1 MNYKVYLSTKVNPKT
16 LAKGTGIIVLE
27 PDDYTK
33 AAVAQIKNKG
43 YKVLAYLSIGT
54 IEKER
59 SWYNKYKAY
68 GLKKLEDWP
77 NEVYADVVQKPWRD
91 FLIERAKQL
100 KMKGF
105 DGWWLDNLDIYEYYK
120 STKMF
125 IACNLLLKQI
135 KKLGGYVMVNGGS
148 EFFDYSLDN
157 SYDISMVNGV
167 TQEEVFSL
175 ITSYKGSGKFSKQ
188 KKVDKDFYEKLL
200 RKLRK
205 KGLDIFLLEYT
216 RSDTLKTEIKKWAK
230 ENKASYYI
238 SGDVNL

>member
-1 MNYKVYLSTKVNPKT
+1 MNYKVYLSTTVNPKT

-27 PDDYTK
+27 PDDYSK

-59 SWYNKYKAY
+59 SWYNKYEVY

-100 KMKGF
+100 KTKGF
-105 DGWWLDNLDIYEYYK
+105 DGWWLDNLDVYEYYK

-148 EFFDYSLDN
+148 EFFNYSLDN

-175 ITSYKGSGKFSKQ
+175 ITSYKGNGKFSKQ

-216 RSDTLKTEIKKWAK
+216 RSDSVKAEIKKWAK

-238 SGDVNL
+238 SGNVNL